1 MILAAALSCSVAHAT
16 SITYS
21 LTTTASGTLDGSS
34 FTSAKVT
41 VTLTGDTANAGP
53 GPVPYTAV
61 DVNSGSATVNV
72 SGIGTDTFTD
82 QIVVVDTLSDS
93 SLGGVPADALLILDY
108 TTGTGILVETGS
120 VFSSYNLATSLGPI
134 TGMGGVA
141 SGSAITPVFPTTA
154 GDLTWAVGQ
163 SLGTSTF
170 TAITAVPT
178 PEPGSLLLVGSGL
191 MAAIARRRFR
201 C

>member
-1 MILAAALSCSVAHAT
+1 
-16 SITYS
+16 
-21 LTTTASGTLDGSS
+21 
-34 FTSAKVT
+34 

-53 GPVPYTAV
+53 GPVPYTAIV
-61 DVNSGSATVNV
+61 VNSGSATVNV

-82 QIVVVDTLSDS
+82 QIVILDTLSDN
-93 SLGGVPADALLILDY
+93 SLGGVPADAVLILDY
-108 TTGTGILVETGS
+108 TTDTGILVQTGS
-120 VFSSYNLATSLGPI
+120 VFSNYNLATSLGPI

-154 GDLTWAVGQ
+154 GDLTWTIGQ

-170 TAITAVPT
+170 TAITAAPT